1 MLHFFPFSA
10 QLERGPSHYSAHLV
24 GRSNFIMTVS
34 LSGPHEG
41 PVCFLTNH
49 S

>member
-10 QLERGPSHYSAHLV
+10 QLEHGPSHYSAHLV
-24 GRSNFIMTVS
+24 GRSNFIMTAS
-34 LSGPHEG
+34 LGGPHEG
-41 PVCFLTNH
+41 PVRFLTKR